1 MMCAGFIARLNFM
14 TTTLRRFTA
23 GFATIAAG
31 ILLAQTT
38 PLRAA
43 IAPAENLLPAD
54 TLAFFTVPD
63 TAAFRAACKTAPQM
77 MFWNDAA
84 MKPFHDKFMAK
95 FTEKFVAPLEK
106 DLGLKVADFLA
117 LPQGQFT
124 LAVTV
129 NGSNGHDDV
138 PPGLILLLDAK
149 DKGDLLKTNLAALT
163 KKWADAGRKL
173 RTESIHG
180 LAFTV
185 VPLDSNDFSGI
196 LPKKAP
202 VTEIGKEPKPDKA
215 TEIYFTQYQSLL
227 VAASSAKAAEAVA
240 AHLTGGSLPAI
251 ADNATFAADKLAQF
265 RDAPVYYGWFNGT
278 KTFDLLTPS
287 DTGGADDSAPSAM
300 GGFTAAKILGA
311 TGLGGLKSA
320 SFAVREKA
328 DGSTVV
334 LHITAPE
341 ATRAGLLKM
350 LALPAKEAGIPAFV
364 PADATKFSRFRLD
377 GKQTWAELQ
386 KMVAAIS
393 PQGLA
398 SLNAVIDMA
407 NTLAQ
412 VKDPGFDLRAS
423 LFGNLGDDVII
434 YSKAPVGDTLA
445 DFGNPP
451 AIYLVAVANPEQVIN
466 AVKNV
471 ASLAA
476 PQDAAP
482 APRDLLGHKIYSIA
496 QRGKAQPDGSTA
508 APSYLYLSA
517 SGGYLAIS
525 KNTTIL
531 EEYLRSADG
540 KVKPLRETP
549 GIADAAGHV
558 GGTGGGLFSF
568 ENQRETMRAA
578 FKLMKISAAGNSAM
592 KMFPPAY
599 RDWADFSLLPD
610 YDAVSKYFY
619 LSVFGGSANADGLTL
634 KVFAPRPPQLN

>member
-1 MMCAGFIARLNFM
+1 M
-14 TTTLRRFTA
+14 TTKLLRLGAATLFLTS
-23 GFATIAAG
+23 AT
-31 ILLAQTT
+31 L
-38 PLRAA
+38 LRAA

-63 TAAFRAACKTAPQM
+63 TAAFRAACQTSPQIM
-77 MFWNDAA
+77 CWNDAA
-84 MKPFHDKFMAK
+84 MKPFHDKIVAK
-95 FTEKFVAPLEK
+95 FNEKFVAPLEK

-129 NGSNGHDDV
+129 NGSTGHDDI
-138 PPGLILLLDAK
+138 PPGLVLLLDAK
-149 DKGDLLKTNLAALT
+149 DKSTSLKTNLAALT

-173 RTESIHG
+173 RTENIHG
-180 LAFTV
+180 LSFTV
-185 VPLDSNDFSGI
+185 VPLGSNDFAGI
-196 LPKKAP
+196 FPKKAP
-202 VTEIGKEPKPDKA
+202 VTEIGKEPKADPA
-215 TEIYFTQYQSLL
+215 TEIYFTQYQSML
-227 VAASSAKAAEAVA
+227 VAANSAKVAEAVA
-240 AHLTGGSLPAI
+240 AHLTGGSAPAV
-251 ADNATFAADKLAQF
+251 ADNATFAGDKLAQF
-265 RDAPVYYGWFNGT
+265 RDAPIYYGWFNGT
-278 KTFDLLTPS
+278 KTFDLLTPAV
-287 DTGGADDSAPSAM
+287 TGEGDDGAPSAM

-320 SFAVREKA
+320 SFAVREKP
-328 DGSTVV
+328 DGSTVAM
-334 LHITAPE
+334 HITAPE

-350 LALPAKEAGIPAFV
+350 LALPAKDSSIPAFV
-364 PADATKFSRFRLD
+364 PADATKFTRIRLD

-407 NTLAQ
+407 NTMAQ
-412 VKDPGFDLRAS
+412 LKDPGFDLRTS
-423 LFGNLGDDVII
+423 LFGNLGDDMII
-434 YSKAPVGDTLA
+434 YSKAPVGDTVA

-451 AIYLVAVANPEQVIN
+451 AIYLVAVSNPEQVVNSI
-466 AVKNV
+466 KNI
-471 ASLAA
+471 ASIAA

-496 QRGKAQPDGSTA
+496 QRGKANPDGSTA
-508 APSYLYLSA
+508 APSYLYVSSA
-517 SGGYLAIS
+517 GGYLAIS
-525 KNTTIL
+525 KNATIL

-540 KVKPLRETP
+540 KLKPLRETP
-549 GIADAAGHV
+549 GIAEAAGHV
-558 GGTGGGLFSF
+558 GGTSGGLFSY

-578 FKLMKISAAGNSAM
+578 FKLLKISSEGGSVM
-592 KMFPPAY
+592 KAFPPAF

-619 LSVFGGSANADGLTL
+619 QSVCGGSANADGLTL

>member
-1 MMCAGFIARLNFM
+1 M
-14 TTTLRRFTA
+14 TAKILRPFCLAAFAATLT
-23 GFATIAAG
+23 FATSIHAS
-31 ILLAQTT
+31 
-38 PLRAA
+38 

-63 TAAFRAACKTAPQM
+63 TAAFRAACKTSPQI

-84 MKPFHDKFMAK
+84 MRPFHDKLMAK
-95 FTEKFVAPLEK
+95 FNEKFVAPLEQ

-129 NGSNGHDDV
+129 NGSSGHDDV

-149 DKGDLLKTNLAALT
+149 DKSSALKTNLAALT

-185 VPLDSNDFSGI
+185 VPLNSNDFSGI
-196 LPKKAP
+196 FPKKAP
-202 VTEIGKEPKPDKA
+202 VTEIGKEPKADKV

-227 VAASSAKAAEAVA
+227 VAANSAKAAEAVA
-240 AHLTGGSLPAI
+240 AHLAGGSAPAI

-265 RDAPVYYGWFNGT
+265 RDAPVYYGWFNAT

-287 DTGGADDSAPSAM
+287 DTGGDDSALTAM
-300 GGFTAAKILGA
+300 PKFTAAKILGA

-320 SFAVREKA
+320 SFAVREKP

-334 LHITAPE
+334 MHLTAPE
-341 ATRAGLLKM
+341 ATRTGLLKI
-350 LALPAKEAGIPAFV
+350 LALPAKDAGIPAFV
-364 PADATKFSRFRLD
+364 PADTTKFSRFRID
-377 GKQTWAELQ
+377 GRQTWAELQ

-412 VKDPGFDLRAS
+412 MKDPGFDLRTS

-451 AIYLVAVANPEQVIN
+451 AIYLVAVSNPEQVVN
-466 AVKNV
+466 SVKNL
-471 ASLAA
+471 AALAA

-482 APRDLLGHKIYSIA
+482 APRDFLGHKIYNIA

-508 APSYLYLSA
+508 APAYLYLST
-517 SGGYLAIS
+517 SSGYLAIS
-525 KNTTIL
+525 KSTTIM

-540 KVKPLRETP
+540 KLKPLRETP
-549 GIADAAGHV
+549 GIAEAAGHV
-558 GGTGGGLFSF
+558 GGTGGGLFSY
-568 ENQRETMRAA
+568 ENQRETMPAA
-578 FKLMKISAAGNSAM
+578 FKFMKISSEGDSAM
-592 KMFPPAY
+592 KMFPPAF

-634 KVFAPRPPQLN
+634 KVFAPRPPQLD

>member
-1 MMCAGFIARLNFM
+1 M

-23 GFATIAAG
+23 GFAAIATG
-31 ILLAQTT
+31 LLLAQTSS
-38 PLRAA
+38 LRAA

-63 TAAFRAACKTAPQM
+63 ANAFRAACKTSPQI

-95 FTEKFVAPLEK
+95 FDEKFVAPLEK

-129 NGSNGHDDV
+129 TGSTGHDDI

-149 DKGDLLKTNLAALT
+149 DKSDLLKTNLAALT

-185 VPLDSNDFSGI
+185 VPLDSNDFSGL

-202 VTEIGKEPKPDKA
+202 VTEIGKDPKPDKA
-215 TEIYFTQYQSLL
+215 TEVYFTQYQSLL
-227 VAASSAKAAEAVA
+227 VAANSAKVAEAVA
-240 AHLTGGSLPAI
+240 AHLTGGSRPAI
-251 ADNATFAADKLAQF
+251 ADDATFAADKLAQF

-287 DTGGADDSAPSAM
+287 DPGSDDSALSAM
-300 GGFTAAKILGA
+300 PKFTAAKILGA

-320 SFAVREKA
+320 SFAVREKS
-328 DGSTVV
+328 DGSSVV
-334 LHITAPE
+334 LHLTAPE
-341 ATRAGLLKM
+341 ATRAGLLKI
-350 LALPAKEAGIPAFV
+350 LALPAKDAGIPAFV

-386 KMVAAIS
+386 KMIATIS

-407 NTLAQ
+407 NTMAQ
-412 VKDPGFDLRAS
+412 LKDPGFDLRAS

-451 AIYLVAVANPEQVIN
+451 AIYLVAVSNPEQVIN
-466 AVKNV
+466 SVKNV

-482 APRDLLGHKIYSIA
+482 APRDFLGHKIYSIA
-496 QRGKAQPDGSTA
+496 QRGKPQPDGSTA
-508 APSYLYLSA
+508 APSYIYLST

-525 KNTTIL
+525 KTTTIL

-540 KVKPLRETP
+540 KVKPLRDTP
-549 GIADAAGHV
+549 GIADAASHV
-558 GGTGGGLFSF
+558 GGTGGGLFSY

-578 FKLMKISAAGNSAM
+578 FKLLKISAADDSTM
-592 KMFPPAY
+592 KLFPPAY
-599 RDWADFSLLPD
+599 RDWADFTLLPD

-619 LSVFGGSANADGLTL
+619 LSVFGGNANADGLTL
-634 KVFAPRPPQLN
+634 KIFAPRPPQLN

>member
-1 MMCAGFIARLNFM
+1 M

-23 GFATIAAG
+23 GLAAIATG
-31 ILLAQTT
+31 ILLAQST

-43 IAPAENLLPAD
+43 ITPAENLLPAD

-63 TAAFRAACKTAPQM
+63 TAAFRAACKTSPQI

-84 MKPFHDKFMAK
+84 MKPFHDKLMAK
-95 FTEKFVAPLEK
+95 FNEKFVAPLEK

-129 NGSNGHDDV
+129 NGSSGHDDI

-149 DKGDLLKTNLAALT
+149 DKSDSLKTNLAALT

-173 RTESIHG
+173 RTENLHG
-180 LAFTV
+180 LSFTV
-185 VPLDSNDFSGI
+185 VPLNSNDFSGI
-196 LPKKAP
+196 IPQKAP
-202 VTEIGKEPKPDKA
+202 VTEIGQEPKPAKA
-215 TEIYFTQYQSLL
+215 TEVYFTQYQSLL
-227 VAASSAKAAEAVA
+227 VAVNSAKVAEAIA
-240 AHLTGGSLPAI
+240 AHLTGSSLPAI
-251 ADNATFAADKLAQF
+251 ADDATFAADKLAQF

-278 KTFDLLTPS
+278 KTFDLLTPA
-287 DTGGADDSAPSAM
+287 DTGGDDSPPSAM

-320 SFAVREKA
+320 SFAVREKL
-328 DGSTVV
+328 DGSSVV

-341 ATRAGLLKM
+341 ATRNGLLKI
-350 LALPAKEAGIPAFV
+350 LALPAKDASIPVFV

-386 KMVAAIS
+386 KMIAAIS

-407 NTLAQ
+407 NTMAQ
-412 VKDPGFDLRAS
+412 LKDPGFDLRAN
-423 LFGNLGDDVII
+423 LFGNLGDDVMI

-451 AIYLVAVANPEQVIN
+451 TIYLVAVTNPEQVVN
-466 AVKNV
+466 AVKNL

-482 APRDLLGHKIYSIA
+482 KPRDLLGHKIYSIA
-496 QRGKAQPDGSTA
+496 QRGKSQPDGSSA
-508 APSYLYLSA
+508 APSYIYLSA
-517 SGGYLAIS
+517 AGGYLAIS
-525 KNTTIL
+525 KSTTML

-540 KVKPLRETP
+540 KLKPLRETP
-549 GIADAAGHV
+549 GIADAASHV
-558 GGTGGGLFSF
+558 GGTSGGLFSY

-578 FKLMKISAAGNSAM
+578 FKLMKLSAAGDSAM
-592 KMFPPAY
+592 KMFPPAF

-634 KVFAPRPPQLN
+634 KVYAPRPPQLN

>member
-1 MMCAGFIARLNFM
+1 M
-14 TTTLRRFTA
+14 TTTLRRFNA
-23 GFATIAAG
+23 GFAAIATG
-31 ILLAQTT
+31 LLLAQTAS
-38 PLRAA
+38 LRAA

-63 TAAFRAACKTAPQM
+63 TAAFRAACKTSPQI

-95 FTEKFVAPLEK
+95 FNEKFVAPLEK
-106 DLGLKVADFLA
+106 DLGLKVGDFLA

-129 NGSNGHDDV
+129 NGSTGHDDV

-185 VPLDSNDFSGI
+185 VPLDSNDFSGL

-202 VTEIGKEPKPDKA
+202 VTEIGKDPKPDKA
-215 TEIYFTQYQSLL
+215 TEVYFTQYQSLL
-227 VAASSAKAAEAVA
+227 VAANSAKAAEAVA

-251 ADNATFAADKLAQF
+251 ADDATFAADKLAQF
-265 RDAPVYYGWFNGT
+265 RDAPAYYGWFNGT
-278 KTFDLLTPS
+278 KTFDLLTPA
-287 DTGGADDSAPSAM
+287 DPGGADDSALTAM
-300 GGFTAAKILGA
+300 PKFTAAKILGA

-334 LHITAPE
+334 LHLTAPE
-341 ATRAGLLKM
+341 ATRAGLLKI
-350 LALPAKEAGIPAFV
+350 LALPAKDAGIPAFV

-386 KMVAAIS
+386 KMIATIS

-407 NTLAQ
+407 NTMAQ
-412 VKDPGFDLRAS
+412 LKDPGFDLRAS

-451 AIYLVAVANPEQVIN
+451 AIYLVAVSNPEQVIN
-466 AVKNV
+466 SVKNV

-482 APRDLLGHKIYSIA
+482 APRDFLGHKIYSIA
-496 QRGKAQPDGSTA
+496 QRGKPQPDGSTA
-508 APSYLYLSA
+508 APSYIYLST

-525 KNTTIL
+525 KTTTIL

-540 KVKPLRETP
+540 KVKPLRDTP
-549 GIADAAGHV
+549 GIADAASHV
-558 GGTGGGLFSF
+558 GGTGGGLFSY

-578 FKLMKISAAGNSAM
+578 FKLLKISAADDSTM
-592 KMFPPAY
+592 KLFPPAY
-599 RDWADFSLLPD
+599 RDWADFTLLPD

-619 LSVFGGSANADGLTL
+619 LSVFGGNANADGLTL
-634 KVFAPRPPQLN
+634 KIFAPRPPQLN